1 MELLSNSAFLQKK
14 RWPVLRLDLSFPLR
28 TGNQGSSL
36 LPGYLI
42 RYAVKLGKKHPRF
55 TADLYATRSADRRSA
70 CLKNWSLIPEKD
82 RKLKTNTSP
91 RLKVSLR

>member
-82 RKLKTNTSP
+82 RKTNTNTLP
-91 RLKVSLR
+91 RL